1 MEENLFVIADPSSLR
16 LTTPLTLRPFV
27 HQHSPVVFTTSG
39 FHQPK
44 YQQGHLKYQKMS
56 QIPSMCTWLTTLS
69 YGKKVVH
76 TFFQVPSSTRA
87 QSHPDQQGDH
97 HDQKQIRL
105 RCNQNPVD
113 PHLVQERHRYHL
125 VQERHSMLALATQR
139 GLQVLCSPHQ
149 RPTPQ
154 FVASQLSRHLWFS
167 WTRAVT
173 IFLQSRRKVHSH
185 HQICWLP
192 FPPAFRPRGRFRV
205 LRRISLR
212 RRRQLWMKSWC
223 RRNRT

>member
-1 MEENLFVIADPSSLR
+1 
-16 LTTPLTLRPFV
+16 
-27 HQHSPVVFTTSG
+27 
-39 FHQPK
+39 
-44 YQQGHLKYQKMS
+44 
-56 QIPSMCTWLTTLS
+56 MCTYKATGLS
-69 YGKKVVH
+69 TFSKGV
-76 TFFQVPSSTRA
+76 FFQVLSSTRA
-87 QSHPDQQGDH
+87 QSHPDQQGDR

-113 PHLVQERHRYHL
+113 PHLVQELALATHL

-139 GLQVLCSPHQ
+139 GLQVLCSPHP

-167 WTRAVT
+167 WTPAVT

-185 HQICWLP
+185 HRAQICWLP
-192 FPPAFRPRGRFRV
+192 FPAAFRRRGRSKV